1 VQKKLF
7 GCSILK
13 QTIAENKKALF
24 TIHRDELAR
33 NTQKSLYKFEHLS
46 SGIIASGKTLQL
58 YESVQVGMMQ
68 TLANRLVKKS
78 FDAVK
83 FDVCMI
89 DEAQHFESSTWR
101 GVHENLVQRNGD
113 MVTIA
118 LSATPWRYDGS
129 GFDDTFE
136 VLIKGPQPAELIETG
151 DLVPMAVFQV
161 PFEVFEAVAVVEN
174 EFSQK
179 DQEIKIIESYI
190 FGNVLETYM
199 RMIDG
204 APTIAFTPTVKV
216 AEMFAETFTKAG
228 YPSFAVSSGTPAELR
243 ESHFAGL
250 ETGKTCVLF
259 NVDIATEGVDIPS
272 VACVMDLA
280 KTMSL
285 TRFIQR
291 TGRGMR
297 PAMGKKC
304 GIYLDFCGNSHI
316 HGDPCQNRDWTLS
329 GVKNS
334 KREENKVILSRCPNP
349 ACGYATS
356 GRPKLCPFC
365 GTVMSQDK
373 TERKI
378 RYVDAELIQMRLNFD
393 YSAVRETV
401 KFYQDIKKIEKEIP
415 YILKCDDRDIRR
427 TIEELTRKMGLEED
441 FLNQVY
447 NSIMEKKKNK

>member
-1 VQKKLF
+1 
-7 GCSILK
+7 
-13 QTIAENKKALF
+13 
-24 TIHRDELAR
+24 
-33 NTQKSLYKFEHLS
+33 
-46 SGIIASGKTLQL
+46 
-58 YESVQVGMMQ
+58 MMQ
-68 TLANRLVKKS
+68 TLANRLIKKN
-78 FDAVK
+78 FDSVY
-83 FDVCMI
+83 FDLCMI

-101 GVHENLVQRNGD
+101 AVHDNLTKRNSS
-113 MVTIA
+113 MLTVA

-136 VLIKGPQPAELIETG
+136 VLILGPQPGELIESG

-179 DQEIKIIESYI
+179 DQETKIIESFI
-190 FGNVLETYM
+190 FGNVLETY
-199 RMIDG
+199 RAYIDG

-228 YPSFAVSSGTPAELR
+228 YPSFAVSAGTAPELR
-243 ESHFAGL
+243 EAYFAGL

-297 PAMGKKC
+297 PAPGKKC

-316 HGDPCQNRDWTLS
+316 HGDPCQNRDWTLT
-329 GVKNS
+329 GVKNN
-334 KREENKVILSRCPNP
+334 KKEKNKVILSQCPNEL
-349 ACGYATS
+349 CGYATS

-365 GTVMSQDK
+365 GAEMK
-373 TERKI
+373 EAGGERRIK
-378 RYVDAELIQMRLNFD
+378 YVDAQLIQAKTNFD
-393 YSAVRETV
+393 YKAVRDTV
-401 KFYQDIKKIEKEIP
+401 RFYQDIRKIENEIP
-415 YILKCDDRDIRR
+415 HILKNDDRDIRK
-427 TIEELTRKMGLEED
+427 TIEELTQKMGLEKD

-447 NSIMEKKKNK
+447 ESIMLRKKAL